1 MIEIYLLEQLAA
13 FEECKTLSKA
23 AEKLLVSQP
32 ALSRSM
38 QKLEDKIGV
47 RLFERSKNRIF
58 LNKNGELAA
67 SYARQIINKENEM
80 IEHVRS
86 LEYSNHTI
94 TFGSASPGPNMYYFN
109 MLSRIYPDKEIATEL
124 QDENLLLDGLDKG
137 TFQFIFLPHK
147 IYREGLFC
155 TEAVCEHLYL
165 SVVSGH
171 PASSLKEV
179 SFKDMDGEPFL
190 MYTHVGFWEGI
201 VRKNMPASRF
211 LLQYEYNDFEEI
223 VKNTSL
229 PSFASSLFPDGLSK
243 DKSSRKAVPF
253 SDEDAFATYYFI
265 CKNSSKGIYREFI
278 ARLKG
283 SK

>member
-47 RLFERSKNRIF
+47 RLFERSKNRIS
-58 LNKNGELAA
+58 LNKNGKLAA

-94 TFGSASPGPNMYYFN
+94 IFGSASPGPNMYYSCI
-109 MLSRIYPDKEIATEL
+109 LSEIYPDKEIVTEL
-124 QDENLLLDGLDKG
+124 QDEKLLIDGLNKG
-137 TFQFIFLPHK
+137 NFQFIFLPHK
-147 IYREGLFC
+147 IYGEELFC
-155 TEAVCEHLYL
+155 KEAVCEHLYL
-165 SVVSGH
+165 SVVCGH
-171 PASSLKEV
+171 PAASLKEV

-201 VRKNMPASRF
+201 VRENMPASRF
-211 LLQYEYNDFEEI
+211 LLQYEYDDFEEI

-229 PSFASSLFPDGLSK
+229 SSFASSLFQDRLVL
-243 DKSSRKAVPF
+243 DSSRKTVPF
-253 SDEDAFATYYFI
+253 SDKAAFVTYYFI
-265 CKNSSKGIYREFI
+265 CKNSSKSRYREFI
-278 ARLKG
+278 ASL
-283 SK
+283 